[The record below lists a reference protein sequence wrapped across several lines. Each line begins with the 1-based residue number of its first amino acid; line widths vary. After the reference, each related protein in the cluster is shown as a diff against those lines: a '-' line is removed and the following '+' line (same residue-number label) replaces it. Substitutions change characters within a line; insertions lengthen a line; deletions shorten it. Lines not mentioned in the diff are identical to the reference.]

1 MTANEKTD
9 QRYQVLD
16 RPPRRISELFL
27 RWESILVLLLIAV
40 VVFNTFISP
49 YFLDLYNLADATYNF
64 SEKALIALPMA
75 LLILVREI
83 DLSVGAIIAVAAL
96 AIGLMGDLGYG
107 PAVLFVTGMLVGLAC
122 GMVNGFLVTSTGVP
136 SIVIT
141 IGTMSL
147 FRGIAQV
154 TVGDQALTTYPQG
167 YLDLGQTY
175 AIAMPP
181 IPLSFLLFIVIAIAF
196 GFFLHGTSTGR
207 RLFAI
212 GSNPVAA
219 EFSGIR
225 VNWLRFALFTL
236 SGLFAGLGASLLVA
250 RIGVMRPNIGLGWE
264 LDIIT
269 MVILGGVSIAGG
281 IGSIPGVVLSVFVL
295 GLATFGLSLLNVPGI
310 VINVLIGGLLIVT
323 IAAPII
329 VRRVINR
336 PA

>member
-1 MTANEKTD
+1 MIANEKTD

-225 VNWLRFALFTL
+225 VNRLRFALFTL